1 MFIAMSINK
10 SRIETVLSLSDE
22 IRELR
27 AKVAMAQEE
36 LAKKERVLQSLLGGA
51 SAPATPAASSTTAP
65 APKKRGRP
73 KKNVEVAT
81 PSAESIKAEPKKR
94 GRKPGKA
101 KKEAKK
107 EANKEAKKGGR
118 RKQGTSGRIVEL
130 LHAQGNKGL
139 TTVEMAKQLGAANR
153 LQSIRSL
160 ASRLV
165 RDGVLVKAPEGR
177 YRAK

>member
-1 MFIAMSINK
+1 MFIAMSISK
-10 SRIETVLSLSDE
+10 SRIETVLTLGDE
-22 IRELR
+22 IRDLR
-27 AKVAMAQEE
+27 AKVATAQEE

-51 SAPATPAASSTTAP
+51 SVAAIPAASSTAAP
-65 APKKRGRP
+65 APKRRGRP
-73 KKNVEVAT
+73 KKNPQAAT
-81 PSAESIKAEPKKR
+81 QAQAAKAEPKKR

-101 KKEAKK
+101 KKESKK
-107 EANKEAKKGGR
+107 ETKKGGR
-118 RKQGTSGRIVEL
+118 RKQGTSGRIVDL

-139 TTVEMAKQLGAANR
+139 TTVELAKQLGASDR

-165 RDGVLVKAPEGR
+165 REGVLVKAPEGR